1 VSDTPPAGRAAAIEV
16 SKLRV
21 ERGQQEVLHSLDL
34 TVPAGSITGLLG
46 PSGSGKSTLMRCIVG
61 VQIVHSGTIT
71 VLGQPAGTPALRS
84 QVGYMTQALSVYEDL
99 TVAENVSY
107 FATVLGVGKSDIG
120 RVIEQTD
127 MTRYSKRLVSTMSGG
142 ERARVSLATALLGE
156 PKLLVL
162 DEPTVG
168 LDPVLRRD
176 LWRIFADLARTGVTL
191 LVSSH
196 VMDEATR
203 CDELLLMR
211 EGRVLAQGTNDE
223 LLAQTHTDT
232 VEHAFLKL
240 VEDAA

>member
-1 VSDTPPAGRAAAIEV
+1 MSDTPPAGRAAAIEV